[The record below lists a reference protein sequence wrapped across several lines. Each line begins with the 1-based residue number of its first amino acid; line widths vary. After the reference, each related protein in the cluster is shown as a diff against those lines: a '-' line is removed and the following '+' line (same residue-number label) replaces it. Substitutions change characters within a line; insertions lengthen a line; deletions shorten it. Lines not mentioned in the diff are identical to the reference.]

1 MLEHEET
8 SASRSRHPLSSGFA
22 GQDPEVE
29 IAIDPNGE
37 LEINVPA
44 DAVHPIDTI
53 IVLELQ

>member
-1 MLEHEET
+1 MKKPALLVLAIL
-8 SASRSRHPLSSGFA
+8 SAAALP

-29 IAIDPNGE
+29 IAIDANGE